1 MLMDMA
7 AISFYGAVVFP
18 CVNAP
23 HCINSAHGQWE
34 ISGFLR
40 LQRMLQFTFWYM
52 PSSAHTHKDFSRTV
66 VPKLDCT
73 LESRGN

>member
-7 AISFYGAVVFP
+7 ATSFYGAVVFP

-34 ISGFLR
+34 ISGFL
-40 LQRMLQFTFWYM
+40 
-52 PSSAHTHKDFSRTV
+52 
-66 VPKLDCT
+66 
-73 LESRGN
+73 